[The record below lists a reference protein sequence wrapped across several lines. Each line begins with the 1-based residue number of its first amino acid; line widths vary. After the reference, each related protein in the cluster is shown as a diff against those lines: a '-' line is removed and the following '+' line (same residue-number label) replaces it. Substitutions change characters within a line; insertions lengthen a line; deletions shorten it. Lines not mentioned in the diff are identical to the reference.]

1 MKCSRCQGSGYESYD
16 EDGRMVTDACYHCGT
31 TGEVD
36 EETHFHDRLMSV
48 ANTLAYQAERE
59 YRQACDN
66 DPEGDGYDLHAA
78 ENMMR
83 TSDYFMARVYDR
95 QYSIAEELSKLDQG
109 SQELLVAWNEQ
120 PQESLLVRFNRSV
133 QEELRASLPSP
144 NGGKQADVSALF
156 GDDDIPF

>member
-1 MKCSRCQGSGYESYD
+1 MKCSRCGGSGYESYD

-36 EETHFHDRLMSV
+36 EETDWHDRLMRV
-48 ANTLAYQAERE
+48 ASTLAYQQESE
-59 YRQACDN
+59 YRKACDN

-83 TSDYFMARVYDR
+83 TSDYFLARVYER
-95 QYSIAEELSKLDQG
+95 QYTIAEELSKLDPDMQ
-109 SQELLVAWNEQ
+109 SVLVAWNEQ
-120 PQESLLVRFNRSV
+120 PQESLLTRFNKSV
-133 QEELRASLPSP
+133 AKELQAKLPSP
-144 NGGKQADVSALF
+144 NGGEQADMSAVF